1 MRAPYNIPEAT
12 LKPPHGKTKSRSLTA
27 VRQQRATGFGMTDI
41 TLQSL
46 IGNGM
51 HSPANA
57 TALKTVTY
65 TFLSGNEF
73 HSWRVSQKSPTLTKS
88 SMGHPQKAGPRL
100 HVTGASSKQG
110 RRDDNHRARCR
121 RQVTEKENSPISNRQ
136 VIRCPELDIELTCTK
151 HPLGLVSNRQFFAF
165 LKLPDRSL
173 NSALRK
179 RQKQIPHTAKVRP
192 DSE

>member
-41 TLQSL
+41 TRQSL

-57 TALKTVTY
+57 TALETATY

-73 HSWRVSQKSPTLTKS
+73 HLRRVSQKSPTLTNRAWGTRKKQVPACPS
-88 SMGHPQKAGPRL
+88 P
-100 HVTGASSKQG
+100 GASSKQS
-110 RRDDNHRARCR
+110 RRDDNQRAAYM
-121 RQVTEKENSPISNRQ
+121 RQVTEMNSPISNRQ
-136 VIRCPELDIELTCTK
+136 VIHCPELETKLTCTK
-151 HPLGLVSNRQFFAF
+151 HPFGLVSNRQFFAF
-165 LKLPDRSL
+165 LKMPDTSNAGQSSRR
-173 NSALRK
+173 RK
-179 RQKQIPHTAKVRP
+179 RWPGQTAGLVGGG
-192 DSE
+192 